1 MAKAPTANTAP
12 RKPAARKV
20 AAPVVENVAPPADET
35 IAPAPVA
42 TQPASPEP
50 APTETATTP
59 QPTGTPSKA
68 PADRF
73 AQLFKETSMSTF
85 PAFDFAAPFQ
95 TAFSDLQEKAKAAFE
110 KGTSSFGEYNDFAK
124 ANVEAFVESGKILA
138 SGLQELTTALVS
150 DSRAGFETL
159 TAEVKE
165 LAAAKSP
172 TDFLKLQNDLAKK
185 HFDEAVASASKTS
198 EALMKLA
205 NEAAQPISSR
215 VSVAVEKVK
224 SVAK

>member
-1 MAKAPTANTAP
+1 MAKAPTAKTT
-12 RKPAARKV
+12 RKPATKV
-20 AAPVVENVAPPADET
+20 AATDVASAPQAETVAPVSAETTTKPA
-35 IAPAPVA
+35 
-42 TQPASPEP
+42 
-50 APTETATTP
+50 
-59 QPTGTPSKA
+59 A
-68 PADRF
+68 PADWF
-73 AQLFKETSMSTF
+73 ASLFKETTMSTF

-95 TAFSDLQEKAKAAFE
+95 TAFTDLQEKAKAAFE
-110 KGTSSFGEYNDFAK
+110 KGSSSFGDYNDFAK

-185 HFDEAVASASKTS
+185 HFDEAVSSASKAS

-205 NEAAQPISSR
+205 NEAAQPISNR
-215 VSVAVEKVK
+215 VSIAVEKAK
-224 SVAK
+224 SAA

>member
-1 MAKAPTANTAP
+1 MAKAPTAKTT
-12 RKPAARKV
+12 RKPATKV
-20 AAPVVENVAPPADET
+20 AAPDVASAPQAETVAP
-35 IAPAPVA
+35 V
-42 TQPASPEP
+42 S
-50 APTETATTP
+50 TETTTKP
-59 QPTGTPSKA
+59 AA
-68 PADRF
+68 PADWF
-73 AQLFKETSMSTF
+73 ASLFKETTMSTF

-95 TAFSDLQEKAKAAFE
+95 TAFTDLQEKAKAAFE
-110 KGTSSFGEYNDFAK
+110 KGSSSFGDYNDFAK

-185 HFDEAVASASKTS
+185 HFDEAVSSASKAS

-205 NEAAQPISSR
+205 NEAAQPISNR
-215 VSVAVEKVK
+215 VSIAVEKAK
-224 SVAK
+224 SAA

>member
-42 TQPASPEP
+42 IQP